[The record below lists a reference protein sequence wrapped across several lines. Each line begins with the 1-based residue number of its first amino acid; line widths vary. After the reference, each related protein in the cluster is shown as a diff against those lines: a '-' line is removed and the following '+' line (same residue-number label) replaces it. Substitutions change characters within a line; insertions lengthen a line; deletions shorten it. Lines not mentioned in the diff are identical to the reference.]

1 VITDIC
7 IREMLILLPVLNL
20 SCARA
25 AEDEKS
31 GVPDWSSRFHIMQGI
46 CEGLLYLHEHCRI
59 VHRNIDPSNILL
71 SEGFIPKISG
81 FGHATVLDLGLS
93 EGKAVNFRGTL

>member
-1 VITDIC
+1 MITDIC

-20 SCARA
+20 SRA

-81 FGHATVLDLGLS
+81 FGHATVLDLDLS
-93 EGKAVNFRGTL
+93 EGKAENFRGTS